1 MPKSSTRH
9 TPKKVKMQAQE
20 GALQK
25 VQAPKHPSGDG
36 GDAVLIRI
44 RGRGGAL
51 LFLSTLGTAGGI
63 EMHGQGD
70 QFAVVALF
78 VGATNRLADKS
89 GGVGQRRGAAA
100 VLDDGVRRNA
110 QGQIA
115 HVSNLTLSVTSDTVI
130 KNRSRSATLADAAGL
145 IGKPIRGTYKKS
157 DDGKLVALTV
167 HLNSSGGS
175 KGGKK
180 KKRAAAAP
188 DTN

>member
-1 MPKSSTRH
+1 NNVKIILICLLAAAITLPFMGRAENTAAGTPPSSENGAPAK
-9 TPKKVKMQAQE
+9 PKKKGTSFM
-20 GALQK
+20 
-25 VQAPKHPSGDG
+25 GDLASV
-36 GDAVLIRI
+36 DTNAM
-44 RGRGGAL
+44 
-51 LFLSTLGTAGGI
+51 TLT
-63 EMHGQGD
+63 
-70 QFAVVALF
+70 
-78 VGATNRLADKS
+78 
-89 GGVGQRRGAAA
+89 
-100 VLDDGVRRNA
+100 
-110 QGQIA
+110 
-115 HVSNLTLSVTSDTVI
+115 VSNLTLSVTSDTVI